1 LIRIKS
7 FWDSGVEGTN
17 GRTVA
22 HGADHAAFISVVRKA
37 AIRAREPSVRGLHG
51 NLTGLQERLRQN
63 VDLDH
68 FASRGVNLLKLA
80 MTY

>member
-1 LIRIKS
+1 MPTRAETP
-7 FWDSGVEGTN
+7 FVDGPGVLVIGS
-17 GRTVA
+17 
-22 HGADHAAFISVVRKA
+22 AA
-37 AIRAREPSVRGLHG
+37 LHG
-51 NLTGLQERLRQN
+51 NLAGLQERLRQN